1 MMDPFALARE
11 QSRSTP
17 GRYVG
22 LAVAARG
29 AIRSAAFLDGRELEH
44 QPRTSIASV
53 TKPITATAVMQ
64 LVESG
69 GLDLEAPIDTYVGE
83 FRPRAPRDVAGASP
97 VTAAGI
103 LSHTGGL
110 TDLPDDDLFALDPT
124 PDAMLGAISRTQLA
138 YDPGTEH
145 RYASE
150 PWYLL
155 SATIERLSGVPFAT
169 FVHQRILEPLRMSA
183 TGFDPAAD
191 GPEPLPPLGA
201 FGGPGLSPEERMRL
215 FTSLVMP
222 GGGLWSTPDDVL
234 RFGRAMLHGGA
245 LDGVRILEEGSVE
258 VMTSLRT
265 DGLVQPDTGE
275 PVRYGLGWALQPGWG
290 AGASAFWHS
299 GSTGSVLLVDPAAD
313 LVFVYLRNWWGV
325 SSEATNEA
333 IRAVYAWLDG

>member
-1 MMDPFALARE
+1 MDPFALARE
-11 QSRSTP
+11 QSRGTP

-29 AIRSAAFLDGRELEH
+29 TIRSAAFLDGRELEH
-44 QPRTSIASV
+44 QPRSSIASI

-64 LVESG
+64 LVEAG
-69 GLDLEAPIDTYVGE
+69 ALDLDAPVDTYINELSPRSPDGIA
-83 FRPRAPRDVAGASP
+83 RPSA
-97 VTAAGI
+97 VTAAGV

-110 TDLPDDDLFALDPT
+110 TDLPDDELFALEPT
-124 PDAMLGAISRTQLA
+124 PEAMLRAISATKLA

-155 SATIERLSGVPFAT
+155 SAAIERISGLPFAT
-169 FVHQRILEPLRMSA
+169 FVSQRILEPLGMSD

-191 GPEPLPPLGA
+191 GPEALPPLGA
-201 FGGPGLSPEERMRL
+201 FGGPGLSPEERMPL

-234 RFGRAMLHGGA
+234 RFGRAMLHGGT
-245 LDGVRILEEGSVE
+245 LDGVQILDNRSVE
-258 VMTSLRT
+258 VMTSSRT
-265 DGLVQPDTGE
+265 DGLVHPDTGE

-290 AGASAFWHS
+290 ASASAFWHS
-299 GSTGSVLLVDPAAD
+299 GSTGSLLLVDPGHD
-313 LVFVYLRNWWGV
+313 LVVVYLRNWWGV

-333 IRAVYAWLDG
+333 ISAVYAWLDR